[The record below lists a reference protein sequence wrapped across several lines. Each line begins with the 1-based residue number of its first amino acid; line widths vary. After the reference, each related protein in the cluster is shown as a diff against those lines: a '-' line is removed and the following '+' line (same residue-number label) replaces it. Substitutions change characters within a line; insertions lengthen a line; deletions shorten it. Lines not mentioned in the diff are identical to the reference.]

1 MTKKISVI
9 CAPESDLTVFESPD
23 LAKAEV
29 ILSVRSG
36 SAKTLGIILQKDEPD
51 VVIMDFSSAD
61 EKAMEQV
68 EAALLTAPGTHMVLV
83 SPDRSVE
90 FLMRAMRAGVR
101 EVLPAPMSALTVQ
114 VVVKHTLNR
123 QFTRVQQTH
132 HLGRVLAMIPAKGG
146 PGTTFLATN
155 LAYALSK
162 QDKRVALL
170 DLNLYFGD
178 AAMFLSDNKP
188 VASVADL
195 CRQTQRLDGALL
207 QSSMIKVNDYLH
219 ILAAPESPD
228 DVDAVSTAS
237 LEQIIDI
244 ARRNYDFV
252 ILDVSS
258 TLDPVAVKALDL
270 ADAIYLTLQLTL
282 TFVRAANRMA
292 TVFKVLGYPRDKL
305 RMVVNRFEKGGEISL
320 ADAEKSM
327 TLKVDRVIPNSY
339 AAVRASVNQG
349 VPLINMAPRDP
360 VARALQDWAED
371 LAPSPAQPKVG
382 WLQGLLKSA

>member
-1 MTKKISVI
+1 MFTKLSII
-9 CAPESDLTVFESPD
+9 CASENDLTALASPD
-23 LAKAEV
+23 LANLGV
-29 ILSVRSG
+29 VLSAHAG
-36 SAKTLGIILQKDEPD
+36 SAKSLARVLAADQPD
-51 VVIMDFSSAD
+51 VVLMDFVGAD
-61 EKAMEQV
+61 DKAMEQI
-68 EAALLTAPGTHMVLV
+68 EMALRSAPGTHMVLV

-101 EVLPAPMSALTVQ
+101 EVLPAPMSTLTVQ
-114 VVVKHTLNR
+114 LVAKHAHSR
-123 QFTRVQQTH
+123 QPAKIQAPH
-132 HLGRVLAMIPAKGG
+132 PAGRVLAMIPAKGG
-146 PGTTFLATN
+146 PGATFLATN

-162 QDKRVALL
+162 QGKRVALL

-178 AAMFLSDNKP
+178 AAMFLSDSRP
-188 VASVADL
+188 VSSVADL
-195 CRQTQRLDGALL
+195 SRQTQRLDAALL
-207 QSSMIKVNDYLH
+207 QSSMIKVNDHLH
-219 ILAAPESPD
+219 VLAAPESPD
-228 DVDAVSTAS
+228 DVDAVTTAG
-237 LEQIIDI
+237 LEKIIDI

-270 ADAIYLTLQLTL
+270 ADAIYLTLQLTI

-305 RMVVNRFEKGGEISL
+305 RIIVNRFEKGGEISL

-327 TLKVDRVIPNSY
+327 TLKVERVIPNSY

-349 VPLINMAPRDP
+349 IPLIDMAPRDP
-360 VARALQDWAED
+360 VTRALQEWAED
-371 LAPSPAQPKVG
+371 LAPSAAQPKVG

>member
-1 MTKKISVI
+1 MSKKLSIM
-9 CAPESDLTVFESPD
+9 CASENDLAALASPD
-23 LAKAEV
+23 LATLGV
-29 ILSVRSG
+29 VLSAHTG
-36 SAKTLGIILQKDEPD
+36 SAKNLARVLATDQPD
-51 VVIMDFSSAD
+51 VVLMDFPGTD
-61 EKAMEQV
+61 DKAMEQI
-68 EAALLTAPGTHMVLV
+68 ELALLTAPGTHMVLV

-101 EVLPAPMSALTVQ
+101 EVLPAPMSTLTVQ
-114 VVVKHTLNR
+114 LVAKHAHSR
-123 QFTRVQQTH
+123 QPAQMLPPPH
-132 HLGRVLAMIPAKGG
+132 AGRVLAMIPAKGG
-146 PGTTFLATN
+146 PGATFLATN

-162 QDKRVALL
+162 QGKRVALL

-178 AAMFLSDNKP
+178 AAMFLSDTRP
-188 VASVADL
+188 VFSVADL
-195 CRQTQRLDGALL
+195 SRQTQRLDAALL
-207 QSSMIKVNDYLH
+207 QSSMIKINHHLH
-219 ILAAPESPD
+219 VLAAPESPD
-228 DVDAVSTAS
+228 DVDAVTTAG
-237 LEQIIDI
+237 LEKIIEL
-244 ARRNYDFV
+244 ARRHYDFV

-292 TVFKVLGYPRDKL
+292 SVFKVLGYPRDKL
-305 RMVVNRFEKGGEISL
+305 RIIVNRFEKGGEISL

-327 TLKVDRVIPNSY
+327 TLKVERVIPNSY

-349 VPLINMAPRDP
+349 IPLIDMAPRDP
-360 VARALQDWAED
+360 VARALQDWMED

>member
-1 MTKKISVI
+1 
-9 CAPESDLTVFESPD
+9 
-23 LAKAEV
+23 LAAD
-29 ILSVRSG
+29 
-36 SAKTLGIILQKDEPD
+36 QPD
-51 VVIMDFSSAD
+51 VVLMDFVGAD
-61 EKAMEQV
+61 DKAMEQI
-68 EAALLTAPGTHMVLV
+68 EMALRSAPGTHMVLV

-101 EVLPAPMSALTVQ
+101 EVLPAPMSTLTVQ
-114 VVVKHTLNR
+114 LVAKHAHSR
-123 QFTRVQQTH
+123 QPAKIQAPH
-132 HLGRVLAMIPAKGG
+132 PAGRVLAMIPAKGG
-146 PGTTFLATN
+146 PGATFLATN

-162 QDKRVALL
+162 QGKRVALL

-178 AAMFLSDNKP
+178 AAMFLSDSRP
-188 VASVADL
+188 VSSVADL
-195 CRQTQRLDGALL
+195 SRQTQRLDAALL
-207 QSSMIKVNDYLH
+207 QSSMIKVNDHLH
-219 ILAAPESPD
+219 VLAAPESPD
-228 DVDAVSTAS
+228 DVDAVTTAG
-237 LEQIIDI
+237 LEKIIDI

-270 ADAIYLTLQLTL
+270 ADAIYLTLQLTI

-305 RMVVNRFEKGGEISL
+305 RIIVNRFEKGGEISL

-327 TLKVDRVIPNSY
+327 TLKVERVIPNSY

-349 VPLINMAPRDP
+349 IPLIDMAPRDP
-360 VARALQDWAED
+360 VTRALQEWAED
-371 LAPSPAQPKVG
+371 LAPSAAQPKVG